1 MVISLSTSPISRCI
15 LIGAGLKTKQEVWRL
30 RNPRAN
36 FTIFPLLSQP
46 LSDPIALGAE
56 VLLRHNVRWRWEKD
70 MTHQAKPRTGKVI
83 RIRRLKPAVDAAG
96 VREGGDGG
104 WGPPNPAPILRTCDP
119 PTVRTS

>member
-1 MVISLSTSPISRCI
+1 M
-15 LIGAGLKTKQEVWRL
+15 KTKQEVWRL

-104 WGPPNPAPILRTCDP
+104 WGVGFPWSFPPVSITAVVGGRGTWNYA
-119 PTVRTS
+119 

>member
-1 MVISLSTSPISRCI
+1 MAIYP
-15 LIGAGLKTKQEVWRL
+15 
-30 RNPRAN
+30 
-36 FTIFPLLSQP
+36 QP

-96 VREGGDGG
+96 VRWRGLCWSAGFHHS
-104 WGPPNPAPILRTCDP
+104 C
-119 PTVRTS
+119 